1 MYFILLDDGFFE
13 NYVAN
18 RDYINLLVDFLCNYT
33 NINFI
38 FFHPFN
44 QSKKSN
50 HLAYEKSKLE
60 KCLLSQRR
68 ITKFNLDEIVEKS
81 DIDSSFRSLNFSD
94 MFIGKIHYICSSCK
108 QAKLIIPLCI
118 EKHNLDLKVS
128 KDYIFYIN
136 HYAKELNSNIA
147 TWIQEDNIVHIPFPD
162 IQNIFP
168 AHKLC
173 YGYEELRSQI
183 LKSFDSKIKNSS
195 FETIGIEVA
204 ARNRYN
210 LDRKLSN
217 KNSKICNS
225 KRKVFI
231 SLGKDCFYISIDFE
245 NGGFEVYDKN
255 KKYLGQYKFNGSFE
269 KFSSPT
275 NHKLY

>member
-1 MYFILLDDGFFE
+1 M
-13 NYVAN
+13 
-18 RDYINLLVDFLCNYT
+18 
-33 NINFI
+33 
-38 FFHPFN
+38 
-44 QSKKSN
+44 K
-50 HLAYEKSKLE
+50 
-60 KCLLSQRR
+60 
-68 ITKFNLDEIVEKS
+68 
-81 DIDSSFRSLNFSD
+81 
-94 MFIGKIHYICSSCK
+94 
-108 QAKLIIPLCI
+108 
-118 EKHNLDLKVS
+118 KHNLDLKVS

-225 KRKVFI
+225 KRKVLLVLAKIVFI
-231 SLGKDCFYISIDFE
+231 YLSILKMAGLKYMIRIKNILDNINLMDLLKNSHLLLITSYISKRHIKCLLPTTPTIFLVDTIE
-245 NGGFEVYDKN
+245 LLKN
-255 KKYLGQYKFNGSFE
+255 YETF
-269 KFSSPT
+269 
-275 NHKLY
+275 